1 MSRTAETVEL
11 DSVPAEEVPRKGD
24 SHAGPEQT
32 RRKGHCD
39 EGGESP
45 QLRLQE
51 TARERGLDVCALID
65 HSSAAEQVGLARQ
78 EAELLIFGTA
88 PHTKEN

>member
-1 MSRTAETVEL
+1 M
-11 DSVPAEEVPRKGD
+11 PAEEVPRKGD

-39 EGGESP
+39 EGESP
-45 QLRLQE
+45 LLRLQG
-51 TARERGLDVCALID
+51 TVRESGLDVFALID
-65 HSSAAEQVGLARQ
+65 HSGAAEQVGLTMQ
-78 EAELLIFGTA
+78 EAEFLIFGTA